1 MSDEF
6 KDFEEV
12 PTLVFGGTQETPDA
26 ASGTG
31 SAGEGTG
38 TAASEAPAASAAPAA
53 GAAAAAAQAVS
64 EINDDI
70 LSEEEKKQVDA
81 FSKQIDVKDSTA
93 ILQYGAGAQK
103 KMADFSE
110 KALANVRTKDMG
122 EVGGMIAGLVTELK
136 GFDVGEDE
144 KGFLGIFKKNT
155 NKLGVMKAKYE
166 KAEVNVDKICQALE
180 AHQVQLIKDIAVL
193 DKMYELNLTYFKE
206 LTMYILAGKKR
217 LKEIRE
223 GELAQLIEK
232 AERTGL
238 AEDAQA
244 AKDLDEMCE
253 RFEKKLYD
261 LELTRAVALQTAPQ
275 IRLVQDADEVMV
287 EKIQSTLVNTI
298 PLWKNQ
304 MVIAMGVEHS
314 NQAAK
319 AQQAVTDLTNEL
331 LKKNAEKLKQATVE
345 TAKSAER
352 GIVDMETLRQTNA
365 TLIST
370 LDEVVKI
377 QAEGRA
383 KRRSA
388 EEEMHKMEIELKN
401 KLVEMSKNS

>member
-12 PTLVFGGTQETPDA
+12 PTLVFGGTQETPDT

-38 TAASEAPAASAAPAA
+38 TAAPEAPAASAAPAA

>member
-110 KALANVRTKDMG
+110 KALANARTKDMG